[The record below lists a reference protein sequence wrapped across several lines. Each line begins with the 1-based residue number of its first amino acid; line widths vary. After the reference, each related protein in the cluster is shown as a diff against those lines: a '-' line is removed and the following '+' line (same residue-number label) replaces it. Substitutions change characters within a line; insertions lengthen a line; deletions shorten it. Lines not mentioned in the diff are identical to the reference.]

1 MERSQQ
7 LLVLQLPPPPPP
19 NRDDG
24 YPAAAADDDVG
35 DANCDDSH
43 HVLGDGEEEDSMG
56 FLLWRSSSIRHLIT
70 LQSLV
75 RCCGPLS
82 N

>member
-7 LLVLQLPPPPPP
+7 LLVLQLPPHPPP

-24 YPAAAADDDVG
+24 DDDVG
-35 DANCDDSH
+35 DANGEDNH